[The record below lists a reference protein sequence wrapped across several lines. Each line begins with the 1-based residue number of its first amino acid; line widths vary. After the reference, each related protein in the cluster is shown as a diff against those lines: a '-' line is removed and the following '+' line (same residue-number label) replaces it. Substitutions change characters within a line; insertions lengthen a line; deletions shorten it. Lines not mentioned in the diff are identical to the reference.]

1 MVVAAMVPAV
11 PAMPAGVLVLATVAS
26 RTHAVAVA
34 PATAQAVVMAI
45 VAAAPVP
52 STDTR

>member
-1 MVVAAMVPAV
+1 MVPAV

-34 PATAQAVVMAI
+34 QAVVMAI